1 MANVKQEILTKFLAA
16 LEEMAETGRVELAEQ
31 GHKATGKG
39 IRSIE
44 PKAFFRGLNTLVGII
59 EANDYLMILDAGVP
73 ASRIPFS
80 RPGGRGGTSAYIE
93 GLIRWARVVKPG
105 LSLRE
110 RRSFAFAVAQNQK
123 KFGMPTPSSFR
134 FSRNGRRTGWIKN
147 SFLKADNERRLIEAL
162 QVAEILSDSFE
173 EALKSVNVPVQG

>member
-1 MANVKQEILTKFLAA
+1 MATKQEILTKFLTA
-16 LEEMAETGRVELAEQ
+16 LEGMAETGRIELAEQ
-31 GHKATGKG
+31 GHKATGRG

-44 PKAFFRGLNTLVGII
+44 PKAFYRGLDTLVGII

-80 RPGGRGGTSAYIE
+80 RPTGRGGTSAYIE

-123 KFGMPTPSSFR
+123 KFGSPTPGAFR

-147 SFLKADNERRLIEAL
+147 SFLKEENEKALIEAL
-162 QVAEILSDSFE
+162 QVAEILADSFE
-173 EALKSVNVPVQG
+173 ESLKIAEVPVQG